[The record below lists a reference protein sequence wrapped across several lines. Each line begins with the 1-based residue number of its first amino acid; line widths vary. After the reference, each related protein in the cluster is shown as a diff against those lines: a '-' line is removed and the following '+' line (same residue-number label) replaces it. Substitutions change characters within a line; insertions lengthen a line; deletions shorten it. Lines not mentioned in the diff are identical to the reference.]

1 MYGEEKEKQAAMHP
15 DKFKENVPGAG
26 VLTVTAI
33 LVTPCVKAGMGAKPA
48 LKKVL
53 YWSVD
58 DFQKWAKK
66 AIQTVRELKAKL
78 PPHGDLFW
86 KDEAKVRLNKDGLTQ
101 STIVSRLK
109 KAADAM
115 EFVGK

>member
-1 MYGEEKEKQAAMHP
+1 MHP
-15 DKFKENVPGAG
+15 DWIKENVSGAG
-26 VLTVTAI
+26 DLTLTAI
-33 LVTPCVKAGMGAKPA
+33 LVTPCVKAGIGAKPA

-86 KDEAKVRLNKDGLTQ
+86 KDDAKERLHKDGLTQ
-101 STIVSRLK
+101 STIVERLK